1 MSVSRGVQ
9 VLSKR
14 SKLEAILGHSFVDSD
29 LLDMALTHRSATQAN
44 NERLEFLGD
53 AILGAEVADFL
64 YRQFPFAREGE
75 LSRMRSK
82 IVRAESLASVARRL
96 NLGDYLAL
104 GPGETKSGGHRRA
117 SILGDAVEALIGA
130 VFLDG
135 GSQTAKESVLRWFA
149 DELSAASLSEPV
161 KDAKTQLQE
170 WLQQRSKPLPHYQLV
185 EVGGQA
191 HQRVFTVSCR
201 IDEVA
206 NDMSASASS
215 RRKAEQLV
223 AELLLEELGKM
234 R

>member
-1 MSVSRGVQ
+1 MRDIIGQ
-9 VLSKR
+9 TK
-14 SKLEAILGHSFVDSD
+14 IQT
-29 LLDMALTHRSATQAN
+29 ALT
-44 NERLEFLGD
+44 G
-53 AILGAEVADFL
+53 G
-64 YRQFPFAREGE
+64 RQEIQ
-75 LSRMRSK
+75 LK
-82 IVRAESLASVARRL
+82 
-96 NLGDYLAL
+96 
-104 GPGETKSGGHRRA
+104 
-117 SILGDAVEALIGA
+117 
-130 VFLDG
+130 
-135 GSQTAKESVLRWFA
+135 
-149 DELSAASLSEPV
+149 
-161 KDAKTQLQE
+161 AKTQLQE